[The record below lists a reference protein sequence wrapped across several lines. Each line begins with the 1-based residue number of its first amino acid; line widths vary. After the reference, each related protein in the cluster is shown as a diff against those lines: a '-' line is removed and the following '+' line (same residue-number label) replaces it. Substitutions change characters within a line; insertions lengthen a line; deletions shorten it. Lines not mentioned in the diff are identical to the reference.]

1 VSNSTRIL
9 RGQGQKPMKTN
20 IFTKLSAHL
29 VAMLLATA
37 AVLSVPETAQ
47 AQVHVTGPLAGAPAV
62 RKLRLYREGRFEMSP
77 NVSFTLLDEYRRNI
91 FFGLRLN
98 YGITDW
104 LAVGAWGGI
113 GSSLMGFPI
122 DTALTGEIEE
132 VNDSRHCRTTGGQNG
147 SGEGSLQCKLT
158 EVNLSSDFPT
168 QLASIDWMAAP
179 QLTAVPFRG
188 KLGLF
193 NSIFVDA
200 DLYLFAGAAFV
211 GIRDRAD
218 CEGTCTEESSFETVG
233 RVEIAPTF
241 GLGFTFYINHWTAV
255 GAEYRAVPFSVSNA
269 GFDVAG
275 RGQNNAFPDGNI
287 SAADREFK
295 FNQMLTISFNMYLPM
310 QNKVSE

>member
-1 VSNSTRIL
+1 MSNMPRIL
-9 RGQGQKPMKTN
+9 RGQGQKPMKTT
-20 IFTKLSAHL
+20 IFTKLGGH
-29 VAMLLATA
+29 LLATVLAMA
-37 AVLSVPETAQ
+37 AVLSVPEVAQ

-62 RKLRLYREGRFEMSP
+62 RKLRLYRQGRFEVSP

-104 LAVGAWGGI
+104 LAVGAWGGV
-113 GSSLMGFPI
+113 GSSMLGFPI
-122 DTALTGEIEE
+122 DTALTGEIER
-132 VNDSRHCRTTGGQNG
+132 VNDSRNCRTAGGQNG
-147 SGEGSLQCKLT
+147 SGQGSLECKLT
-158 EVNLSSDFPT
+158 EVNLSSDFPN
-168 QLASIDWMAAP
+168 QLASLDWMAAP

-193 NSIFVDA
+193 NSVFVDA

-211 GIRDRAD
+211 GLRDRAN
-218 CEGTCTEESSFETVG
+218 CEGECTTDASFETVG

-241 GLGFTFYINHWTAV
+241 GLGFTFFINRWTAV
-255 GAEYRAVPFSVSNA
+255 GAEYRAVPFSMSSA

-275 RGQNNAFPDGNI
+275 RGQNNAFPDGDIDSN
-287 SAADREFK
+287 DRQFK

-310 QNKVSE
+310 QNKVSQ

>member
-1 VSNSTRIL
+1 VNSMPRIL
-9 RGQGQKPMKTN
+9 RGQGQKPMKTTM
-20 IFTKLSAHL
+20 FTKLKRHL
-29 VAMLLATA
+29 AAAVLALA
-37 AVLSVPETAQ
+37 AVLSVSEAAQ

-62 RKLRLYREGRFEMSP
+62 RKLRLYRQGRFELSP

-91 FFGLRLN
+91 FFGLRVN

-122 DTALTGEIEE
+122 DTALTGAIQE
-132 VNDSRHCRTTGGQNG
+132 VNQARDCQGAGQG
-147 SGEGSLQCKLT
+147 TLECKLT
-158 EVNLSSDFPT
+158 EVNLSSNFPN
-168 QLASIDWMAAP
+168 QLASLDWMAAP

-193 NSIFVDA
+193 NSVFVDA

-211 GIRDRAD
+211 GIRDRAN
-218 CEGTCTEESSFETVG
+218 CEGECTTQASFQTVG
-233 RVEIAPTF
+233 RMEIAPTF
-241 GLGFTFYINHWTAV
+241 GLGFTFFINKWTAF
-255 GAEYRAVPFSVSNA
+255 GAEYRAVPFNISNA

-275 RGQNNAFPDGNI
+275 RGQNNAFPDGDI
-287 SAADREFK
+287 DGADRQFK

>member
-1 VSNSTRIL
+1 VSTQARIL
-9 RGQGQKPMKTN
+9 RGQGQKPMKTT
-20 IFTKLSAHL
+20 IFTKLKGHL
-29 VAMLLATA
+29 LAMLALA
-37 AVLSVPETAQ
+37 AVLSVTEVAE

-62 RKLRLYREGRFEMSP
+62 KKLRLYREGRFEMSP
-77 NVSFTLLDEYRRNI
+77 NVSFTLLDEFRRNI

-113 GSSLMGFPI
+113 GSSMMGFPI
-122 DTALTGEIEE
+122 NTALTGEIEE
-132 VNDSRHCRTTGGQNG
+132 VNDSRDCRTTGGQTG
-147 SGEGSLQCKLT
+147 TGQGTLECKLT
-158 EVNLSSDFPT
+158 EVNLSSNFPN
-168 QLASIDWMAAP
+168 QLASLDWMAAP

-193 NSIFVDA
+193 NSVFVDA

-211 GIRDRAD
+211 GVRDRAD
-218 CEGTCTEESSFETVG
+218 CEGTCTDDASFDTES
-233 RVEIAPTF
+233 RVAIAPTF
-241 GLGFTFYINHWTAV
+241 GLGFTFFINRWMAA
-255 GAEYRAVPFSVSNA
+255 GAEYRAIPFSLSNA

-275 RGQNNAFPDGNI
+275 RGQNNAFPDGDI
-287 SAADREFK
+287 DGADRQFM